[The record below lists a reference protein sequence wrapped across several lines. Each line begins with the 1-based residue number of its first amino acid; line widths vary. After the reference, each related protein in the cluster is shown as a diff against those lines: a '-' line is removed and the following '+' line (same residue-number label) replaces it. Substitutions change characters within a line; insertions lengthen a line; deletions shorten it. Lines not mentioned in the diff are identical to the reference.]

1 MKTVLTVDDS
11 RVVRTALAH
20 ALQPWGCRV
29 LEAHNG
35 REGLAVARL
44 ARPDLILLDV
54 LMPVVDGRQA
64 LALLRNDPL
73 LPHIPVIMLTAVT
86 GESLVEECAHLGIS
100 GYLVKPVAP
109 EAFAEVVGRV
119 LGPPLALALAPGVAP
134 PRVALP
140 G

>member
-11 RVVRTALAH
+11 RVVRTTLAH

-29 LEAHNG
+29 VEARNG

-44 ARPDLILLDV
+44 SRPDLILLDV
-54 LMPVVDGRQA
+54 LMPVLDGPQA

-73 LPHIPVIMLTAVT
+73 LPRIPVIMLTAVT
-86 GESLVEECAHLGIS
+86 GESLVEECAYLGIS

-119 LGPPLALALAPGVAP
+119 LGPPLVLTLPGAG
-134 PRVALP
+134 RAARLALP